1 MHDPSDMVTRVRRS
15 IDRAIG
21 RLVGL
26 LGDEDNFVRRIGIS
40 RVISGPMGL
49 GRQEWSG
56 SRPLS
61 QRILLRRRRPRHR
74 GGSTWNR
81 ARAS

>member
-1 MHDPSDMVTRVRRS
+1 MLDPSDMVIRIRRS
-15 IDRAIG
+15 VDREIG

-26 LGDEDNFVRRIGIS
+26 LGDEDNFVRRIGINL
-40 RVISGPMGL
+40 VMSGPMGL

-56 SRPLS
+56 SRPLLS
-61 QRILLRRRRPRHR
+61 RILLRRRRPRHR